1 MKIHRNIY
9 KWGESE
15 TIVVEDGDGFI
26 KIQYD
31 NDLPE
36 NGFIES
42 LSVISGKRRMGM
54 GKLLLKAAELKI
66 AEKGKKYARL
76 YVEKDT
82 WLVDW
87 YLRNGY
93 NIAGE
98 VDEIYFDMIKEL

>member
-1 MKIHRNIY
+1 MKIHRNTY

-15 TIVVEDGDGFI
+15 TIIVENGDGFI

-31 NDLPE
+31 NNFPE
-36 NGFIES
+36 DGLIES

-66 AEKGKKYARL
+66 TEKGKKYARL

-93 NIAGE
+93 NIDGE
-98 VDEIYFDMIKEL
+98 IDEIYFDMIKEL